1 MKNRSNRGSTLFAV
15 LFFIVVLSAFAG
27 AAFTFTS
34 GTAGVS
40 QRSTQMTLG
49 YGVADATMELVYS
62 RWRSIV
68 ASHTSKNLTSVVF
81 TNPTSPY
88 NSLGIDITKVLV
100 TDLGFPSDY
109 LGLPPTI
116 ADANALPGDT
126 PAGTVTIQLVD
137 VYGVPWT
144 APGDDIP
151 NPGSQFKTAMAASN
165 DFTAVN
171 MIYDVQVK
179 LSIPSRN
186 GPVPIGIRRR
196 FQRSN
201 ASAAQAAIFF
211 ENRLEIF
218 PGTNMSVAGRVH
230 TNDNL
235 YQGTQTAPIDL
246 EFVKKVTYSG
256 ANYNTNASLTT
267 NIVGQGYVALGYRD
281 TAFTDNQT
289 GDPTRFQSGA
299 PTQSSPMV
307 VGGIDRQFLKPYNS
321 TDNQN
326 YNNNSL
332 REIIERPVKRAS
344 ADPSTASSTDFE
356 SYWDVP
362 TTGDAAVMQASV
374 ESARL
379 YNQASIK
386 ISLVYDQVTGLLDRA
401 ASTVRGQT
409 PEGMADGPLLSAGD
423 KTLILNTLNQ
433 STGTKR
439 VGVVDARE
447 GVTVKTTTVNVGA
460 LKTAITSLTSLS
472 GGFNGILYIA
482 DVTGQDPDTMSYNNG
497 VASVANA
504 NGTDYET
511 VTPTGGAR
519 VKHAIMLQNGSILP
533 GSQIA
538 DTTDPLR
545 AFTVAT
551 ENAVYIKGDYNTG
564 GIANNVPSNSGS
576 PTADTF
582 VPGYT
587 PVTSAVMA
595 DAVAIVSSKFD
606 PAAGNDLFYKKEI
619 STFDPTKA
627 MALNPITGAE
637 VAPGTP
643 GAVNQTTRAAF
654 STTVN
659 TAVVS
664 GMFENTDVAVGGGA
678 SNLLRYMENWSTV
691 PAGVYDPDYT
701 TNYSGALVR
710 KAVTYNGSMMQ
721 SFYSKEFTAP
731 WVGAGTGNYSAPKR
745 IVRFD
750 ETFIN
755 KPPVGF
761 PATITYVKGA
771 WERLL

>member
-1 MKNRSNRGSTLFAV
+1 MKNRSTRGSTLFVV

-27 AAFTFTS
+27 AAFNFTS
-34 GTAGVS
+34 GTAGIS

-68 ASHTSKNLTSVVF
+68 ASHTAKNLTSVVF
-81 TNPTSPY
+81 TNSASPY
-88 NSLGIDITKVLV
+88 NSLGIDITKVQV
-100 TDLGFPSDY
+100 SDLGFPADY
-109 LGLPPTI
+109 LNLPATI
-116 ADANALPGDT
+116 SDSTALPGT
-126 PAGTVTIQLVD
+126 TAGTVTIQLVD
-137 VYGVPWT
+137 IYGVPWT
-144 APGDDIP
+144 AAGDDIP
-151 NPGSQFKTAMAASN
+151 SPGPQFKTAMAASN

-171 MIYDVQVK
+171 MIYDVQVR

-186 GPVPIGIRRR
+186 GPVPVGIRRR

-218 PGTNMSVAGRVH
+218 PGTNMTIAGRVH

-235 YQGTQTAPIDL
+235 YQGTQTSPIDL
-246 EFVKKVTYSG
+246 EFLKKITYSG
-256 ANYNTNASLTT
+256 ANYNKNASAGT
-267 NIVGQGYVALGYRD
+267 NIVGSGYLSLGYSD
-281 TAFTDNQT
+281 TMFENNLS
-289 GDPTRFQSGA
+289 GDRFQAGG

-307 VGGIDRQFLKPYNS
+307 VGGIDRGFLKPYNS

-332 REIIERPVKRAS
+332 REIIERPVKKAS
-344 ADPSTASSTDFE
+344 ANPATASTTDFND
-356 SYWDVP
+356 YWDVP

-379 YNQASIK
+379 YNQAAVK
-386 ISLVYDQVTGLLDRA
+386 ISLVYDQVTGLLDRS
-401 ASTVRGQT
+401 ASTVRGKT
-409 PEGMADGPLLSAGD
+409 PEGMADGPLLSPAD
-423 KTLILNTLNQ
+423 KTLILNTMNQ
-433 STGTKR
+433 TTGTIR

-460 LKTAITSLTSLS
+460 LKAAITSLSSLPDI
-472 GGFNGILYIA
+472 FNGILYIA
-482 DVTGQDPDTMSYNNG
+482 DVTGEDTSTMSYNNG
-497 VASVANA
+497 ITAAGNA

-511 VTPTGGAR
+511 TTPTGGTR

-533 GSQIA
+533 GA
-538 DTTDPLR
+538 DNPDTTDPLR

-564 GIANNVPSNSGS
+564 GTANNVPSNSGS

-587 PVTSAVMA
+587 PVTSAIMA

-606 PAAGNDLFYKKEI
+606 PAAGLDLFYKKAV

-637 VAPGTP
+637 VDPSTP
-643 GAVNQTTRAAF
+643 GAVNQTTRAAV

-659 TAVVS
+659 AAIVS
-664 GMFENTDVAVGGGA
+664 GIFENTAIAVGGGA

-691 PAGVYDPDYT
+691 PSGVYDPDLAS
-701 TNYSGALVR
+701 NYSGALVR

-731 WVGAGTGNYSAPKR
+731 WVGSRTGNYSAPKR

-750 ETFIN
+750 ESFIN

-771 WERLL
+771 WERL